1 MKGRAKP
8 LSVKIA
14 CCKLEFA
21 VEQEQRKHEAM
32 RRAQVEANVRA
43 GSTCVARGEAEAEVE
58 KGRLKR
64 EGSSRRQG
72 DLNERQQEMKQ
83 KFVCI

>member
-1 MKGRAKP
+1 MTAAAVAAAAAAVAKGRYLLLMKGRAKP
-8 LSVKIA
+8 LSVTIA

-43 GSTCVARGEAEAEVE
+43 GSACVARGEAEAE
-58 KGRLKR
+58 
-64 EGSSRRQG
+64 
-72 DLNERQQEMKQ
+72 
-83 KFVCI
+83 